1 MHNPAHG
8 EEQLHKTVH
17 AKLHWLENSLENSL
31 DLDDTKL
38 TEPVMHPHGK
48 QGHTTLGRVC
58 PAGPGR

>member
-1 MHNPAHG
+1 MQNPAHG

-38 TEPVMHPHGK
+38 TMNQWCILMANKAILH
-48 QGHTTLGRVC
+48 
-58 PAGPGR
+58 

>member
-1 MHNPAHG
+1 MQNPAHG

-38 TEPVMHPHGK
+38 TMN
-48 QGHTTLGRVC
+48 Q
-58 PAGPGR
+58 